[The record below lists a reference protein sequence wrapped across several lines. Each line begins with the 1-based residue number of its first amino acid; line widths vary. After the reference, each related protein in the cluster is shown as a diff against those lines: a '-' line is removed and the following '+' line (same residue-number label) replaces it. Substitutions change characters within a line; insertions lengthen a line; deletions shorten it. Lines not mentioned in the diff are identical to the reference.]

1 MFITF
6 AAERH
11 IGWRLPNMN
20 LTLYCWEKKILSI
33 VLFFIKNIKSIYRS
47 YRLVWTFFANQL
59 LRGFLILSLMVSL
72 LVLLK

>member
-11 IGWRLPNMN
+11 IGWQLPNMN
-20 LTLYCWEKKILSI
+20 LTLYCWEKKILPI
-33 VLFFIKNIKSIYRS
+33 VPFFIKNIKSIYRS

-59 LRGFLILSLMVSL
+59 LRGFLCVVVFL
-72 LVLLK
+72 LASH